1 MSGHRAGEPLA
12 EPLLEDYSRH
22 PVPTDKL
29 VTGWRI
35 GLVVIGVAIT
45 VPAFLSGAQ
54 IGHALGVRDG
64 LIAILA
70 GGALIAVTAGLTGAV
85 GARTRLPTAMILRG
99 AFGAGGA
106 RLVNSLIGLTLLG
119 WFSVTAQLFGDAVGV
134 MTGNLAAGM
143 GKGPIVLGGAAIM
156 TATTIF
162 GFKALDKLSLA
173 AVPLMALFL
182 IAILILAQPARLA
195 GMTGGGTGELGL
207 GQAISAVAGSF
218 MVGATIFPDLAR
230 YAKTPGHAM
239 LAAGLGFLVGFPAVL
254 LAAAAASM
262 ASGESD
268 FLKVIMALGL
278 GGPGLALIIFATWTT
293 NANNIY
299 SASLFFAPTLPGV
312 AKWKIVIAAGAAGA
326 GLAWIGL
333 ADRFIPFL
341 MFLGVAIPPVAG
353 IYIAHFLILRRPP
366 LDSRPVNWLAMAVW
380 AASFALGGGAAS
392 GLYDSLT
399 GAPAC
404 DTLIIALVAYSGL
417 SLALARTRRKQP
429 A

>member
-1 MSGHRAGEPLA
+1 MSERHAGEPLA

-22 PVPTDKL
+22 PVPADKL

-45 VPAFLSGAQ
+45 IPAFLSGAQ

-64 LIAILA
+64 LIAILG
-70 GGALIAVTAGLTGAV
+70 GGALIALTAGLTGVV

-99 AFGAGGA
+99 AFGDSGA
-106 RLVNSLIGLTLLG
+106 RAVNSLIGLTLLG
-119 WFSVTAQLFGDAVGV
+119 WFSVTAQLFGDALAT
-134 MTGNLAAGM
+134 MSSDLAATLGN
-143 GKGPIVLGGAAIM
+143 GPIVLGGAAVM
-156 TATTIF
+156 TATTVF

-182 IAILILAQPARLA
+182 VAILILAQPARLA
-195 GMTGGGTGELGL
+195 GMTGGGGGLGL

-239 LAAGLGFLVGFPAVL
+239 LAAGLGFLIGFPAVL

-262 ASGESD
+262 ASGQSD

-366 LDSRPVNWLAMAVW
+366 LDGRAVNWPAMAVW
-380 AASFALGGGAAS
+380 TVSFALGGGS
-392 GLYDSLT
+392 VLGLYGSPT

-404 DTLIIALVAYSGL
+404 DTLILALAAYSGL
-417 SLALARTRRKQP
+417 ALASARTKP